1 MAVPL
6 VAAGPILGGTGLF
19 FAANSDTDPTSALL
33 QASPI
38 FGPIL
43 VGVGFVCWWL
53 IRRLERAL
61 NIATLR
67 GDRLEAE
74 LAELNKEVRDSMVD
88 TLSANNELQTRT
100 QRSVTRQIRRAEAL
114 RKENEELRAKVR
126 ELS

>member
-1 MAVPL
+1 VAVPL
-6 VAAGPILGGTGLF
+6 VAAGSILGGTGLF
-19 FAANSDTDPTSALL
+19 FASAGDPDPTSALL

-88 TLSANNELQTRT
+88 TLSANNELQSRT
-100 QRSVTRQIRRAEAL
+100 QRGLARQLRRTEEL
-114 RKENEELRAKVR
+114 RRENEELRAKVR
-126 ELS
+126 DLT